1 MSKYKKD
8 EMQAGNGDKSM
19 SSDDGEKPK
28 KEDESGQTINQML
41 NISIEQ
47 NDLLISEA
55 YKIKQV
61 KNNF

>member
-1 MSKYKKD
+1 
-8 EMQAGNGDKSM
+8 MQAGNGDKSM